1 MRSEDYKLRQAKS
14 TIRQRPFSQEL
25 NFANIRSDLAEINE
39 ACSDIRWMD
48 DTLDETL
55 GEDDAGV
62 FRLQFADLSADCE
75 RLQGEIDDY
84 AYTWTFVGEKE
95 GESYF
100 DALWAG
106 SAGADDLAWYDEVD
120 GDFVQLHT
128 YTMEYAERIAAA
140 RVERLTK
147 PKIIELVGDSIWLV
161 RTYMSVKYRYN
172 MLRGV
177 FDLIT
182 ERGMEW
188 IRTAQSIETAW
199 AKWTESD
206 RYEDERVLDRLLSDL
221 PDRVWIE

>member
-1 MRSEDYKLRQAKS
+1 
-14 TIRQRPFSQEL
+14 
-25 NFANIRSDLAEINE
+25 
-39 ACSDIRWMD
+39 
-48 DTLDETL
+48 
-55 GEDDAGV
+55 
-62 FRLQFADLSADCE
+62 
-75 RLQGEIDDY
+75 
-84 AYTWTFVGEKE
+84 
-95 GESYF
+95 
-100 DALWAG
+100 
-106 SAGADDLAWYDEVD
+106 
-120 GDFVQLHT
+120 
-128 YTMEYAERIAAA
+128 MEYAERIAAA